1 MNFTNDFIIL
11 VPQEVN
17 EILGMVK
24 GRVNDIEFFDGGL
37 MSNLTL
43 SPNGRLFID
52 CSLER
57 IPDVLVQSLQL
68 ANVLLTPKYFGVI
81 KHNGKNENGF
91 ELSEGH
97 FQIEAEVGLETFMVR
112 NY

>member
-37 MSNLTL
+37 MSNVTL
-43 SPNGRLFID
+43 YPNGRLFID

-97 FQIEAEVGLETFMVR
+97 FQMEAEVGLETFMVR